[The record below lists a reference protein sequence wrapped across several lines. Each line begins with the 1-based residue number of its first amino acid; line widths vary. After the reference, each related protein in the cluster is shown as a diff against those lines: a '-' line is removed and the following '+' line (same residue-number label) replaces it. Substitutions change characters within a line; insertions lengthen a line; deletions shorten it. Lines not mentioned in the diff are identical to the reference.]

1 MQNEKFKIENEKIRK
16 MHSMK
21 HSQLFTKTRKENP
34 ADEVSRNA
42 QLLIRASF
50 IHKEMAGVYTFLPLG
65 LRVLQKIENIIREE
79 MNRIGGQEVFLTAL
93 QNPELW
99 QTTDRWSDDVVDNWF
114 KTTLKNGTELGLGFT
129 HEEAITAMMKQHIAS
144 YRNLPVYAY
153 QIQTK
158 FRNEERAKSGIMRG
172 REFLMKDLYS
182 FNATQEE
189 LDTFYERCA
198 EAYIKIF
205 SRVGIGARTFK
216 TFASGGVFSKYSHEF
231 QTVSDAGED
240 TIYLS
245 RKKGIAINEE
255 VYTDEVLADLGLQK
269 EELERVTSI
278 EVGNIF
284 KLGTRFSEAL
294 GLTYKDENGTARPV
308 IMGSYGIGPSRL
320 LGTIVEVLSDEKGIV
335 WPESVAPFQVH
346 LLSLG
351 ADTEANE
358 WYEKLQT
365 AGIETLFDD
374 RDTSA
379 GEKFGDSDLL
389 GIPYRLVIS
398 KRSLGKGG
406 AEVKRR
412 TESES
417 KIMSFEEVM
426 NFLS

>member
-1 MQNEKFKIENEKIRK
+1 
-16 MHSMK
+16 MK
-21 HSQLFTKTRKENP
+21 QSGLFTKTRKENP

-42 QLLIRASF
+42 QLLIRAGF
-50 IHKEMAGVYTFLPLG
+50 VHKEMAGVYSFLPLG
-65 LRVLQKIENIIREE
+65 LRVLENIKNIIREE

-99 QTTDRWSDDVVDNWF
+99 KMTNRWSDETVDNWF
-114 KTTLKNGTELGLGFT
+114 KTSLKNGTELGLGFT
-129 HEEAITAMMKQHIAS
+129 HEEAITALMKSHISS
-144 YRNLPVYAY
+144 YRDLPIYSY

-182 FNATQEE
+182 FSATEKD
-189 LDTFYERCA
+189 LDSFYEQCA
-198 EAYIKIF
+198 GAYSNIF
-205 SRVGIGARTFK
+205 SRVGIGDITFK

-231 QTVSDAGED
+231 QTVSEAGED

-245 RKKGIAINEE
+245 RAKNIAVNEE
-255 VYTDEVLADLGLQK
+255 VYADEVLKDLHLK
-269 EELERVTSI
+269 KSDLEKMKSI

-294 GLTYKDENGTARPV
+294 GLTYKDENGSVKPV
-308 IMGSYGIGPSRL
+308 VMGSYGIGPSRL
-320 LGTIVEVLSDEKGIV
+320 MGTIVETLSDEKGMV

-351 ADTEANE
+351 ADKEANE
-358 WYEKLQT
+358 WYEKLHG

-374 RDTSA
+374 RGASA
-379 GEKFGDSDLL
+379 GEKFGDSDLI
-389 GIPYRLVIS
+389 GIPYRIVIS
-398 KRSLGKGG
+398 KRSLEKGG

-417 KIMSFEEVM
+417 KILSFDEVVKI
-426 NFLS
+426 LKGKER